1 MSFKDLLKRILPPPV
16 HAFNR
21 EVARILDAV
30 DQSRR
35 ETDALRELI
44 AAQGNSLDQ
53 LRRQL
58 DAERARRLQWES
70 QARDEWR
77 AQQQA
82 ALDKALEGQ
91 AKTLAAL
98 SQSLEQSAAGLQKQ
112 TDALAEAFAAGR
124 EQMATRQQADA
135 LNKQAEVLAK
145 QGESLAKTVER
156 ARSQA
161 ADSARHASEAVWAQ
175 IFNNTI
181 SESLWLKDKTFSP
194 GRWAVGYPYLYVMYR
209 VLNETRPKR
218 ILELGLGQSTRMI
231 AQYAAAFQAVACL
244 DEDGRLLSEEI
255 LSRRVE
261 QAHLSSW
268 IDRPDSVDIFFGPPP
283 SQRQLDELR
292 ARGLTPD
299 VRPLAHEAL
308 VFFVHKDNP
317 VRNLSREQLR
327 RIYTGEITNWED
339 LGGRD
344 ERILPFQ
351 HKKNNENQYLLARFI
366 LRGETPL
373 PALREELRS
382 CDFLSVNVVSR
393 YYKRNNALGFGLRWY
408 LGQWFPDGDVRPL
421 AVDGVPPTDATVR
434 DGSYPLSLP
443 LCMISCRPLDAE
455 SRAFRDW
462 LLGPEG
468 RDLIRRAGY
477 LPWDDE
483 NGEQTENGG
492 GNDDTMERKD
502 TEDAR

>member
-1 MSFKDLLKRILPPPV
+1 MRRPHEKGVLVSFKDLLKRILPPPV

-112 TDALAEAFAAGR
+112 TDALAEAFSAGR
-124 EQMATRQQADA
+124 DQMATRQQADA

-231 AQYAAAFQAVACL
+231 AQYAAAFQDVEHIVVEHDPEWVEFFCNDFPLPKNTKVVMLEREMAPYKDAEAV
-244 DEDGRLLSEEI
+244 
-255 LSRRVE
+255 RVFKGFKE
-261 QAHLSSW
+261 TFQGQKFDF
-268 IDRPDSVDIFFGPPP
+268 ISVDAPLGSDMPQYSRIDVLNLVP
-283 SQRQLDELR
+283 D
-292 ARGLTPD
+292 GLTPN
-299 VRPLAHEAL
+299 
-308 VFFVHKDNP
+308 FVIMVDDCD
-317 VRNLSREQLR
+317 RS
-327 RIYTGEITNWED
+327 GEINTVQEIRKKLSNS
-339 LGGRD
+339 GIAQRMGRYSGAKTCSLVCPD
-344 ERILPFQ
+344 HF
-351 HKKNNENQYLLARFI
+351 
-366 LRGETPL
+366 G
-373 PALREELRS
+373 
-382 CDFLSVNVVSR
+382 FLC
-393 YYKRNNALGFGLRWY
+393 
-408 LGQWFPDGDVRPL
+408 
-421 AVDGVPPTDATVR
+421 
-434 DGSYPLSLP
+434 SL
-443 LCMISCRPLDAE
+443 
-455 SRAFRDW
+455 
-462 LLGPEG
+462 
-468 RDLIRRAGY
+468 
-477 LPWDDE
+477 
-483 NGEQTENGG
+483 
-492 GNDDTMERKD
+492 
-502 TEDAR
+502 

>member
-1 MSFKDLLKRILPPPV
+1 MTFKDLLKRFLPPPV

-44 AAQGNSLDQ
+44 IAQENSLEQ

-58 DAERARRLQWES
+58 DGERARRLQWES

-135 LNKQAEVLAK
+135 LNKRAEILADTAEK
-145 QGESLAKTVER
+145 
-156 ARSQA
+156 ARRQA

-231 AQYAAAFQAVACL
+231 AQYAAAFQDVEHIVVEHDPEWVEFFCNDFPLPKNTKVVMLEREMVPYKDAEAV
-244 DEDGRLLSEEI
+244 
-255 LSRRVE
+255 RVFKGFKE
-261 QAHLSSW
+261 TFQGQKFDF
-268 IDRPDSVDIFFGPPP
+268 ISVDAPLGGDMKQYARIDVLNLIPDGLGENFVIMVDDCNRIGETNTVKEIQ
-283 SQRQLDELR
+283 QR
-292 ARGLTPD
+292 
-299 VRPLAHEAL
+299 LADYQIGHQTGWYQGEKISVL
-308 VFFVHKDNP
+308 ICP
-317 VRNLSREQLR
+317 VRM
-327 RIYTGEITNWED
+327 G
-339 LGGRD
+339 
-344 ERILPFQ
+344 
-351 HKKNNENQYLLARFI
+351 
-366 LRGETPL
+366 
-373 PALREELRS
+373 
-382 CDFLSVNVVSR
+382 FLCS
-393 YYKRNNALGFGLRWY
+393 
-408 LGQWFPDGDVRPL
+408 
-421 AVDGVPPTDATVR
+421 
-434 DGSYPLSLP
+434 
-443 LCMISCRPLDAE
+443 M
-455 SRAFRDW
+455 
-462 LLGPEG
+462 
-468 RDLIRRAGY
+468 
-477 LPWDDE
+477 
-483 NGEQTENGG
+483 
-492 GNDDTMERKD
+492 
-502 TEDAR
+502 

>member
-1 MSFKDLLKRILPPPV
+1 MRRPHEKGVLVSFKDLLKRILPPPV

-124 EQMATRQQADA
+124 EQMATRKQVETLESQTKA
-135 LNKQAEVLAK
+135 LANTA
-145 QGESLAKTVER
+145 ER

-231 AQYAAAFQAVACL
+231 AQYAAAFQDVEHIVVEHDPEWVEFFCNDFPLPKNTKVVMLEREMVPYKDADAV
-244 DEDGRLLSEEI
+244 
-255 LSRRVE
+255 RVFKGFKE
-261 QAHLSSW
+261 TFQGQKFDF
-268 IDRPDSVDIFFGPPP
+268 ISVDAPLGGDMKQYARIDVLNLIPDGLGENFVIMVDDCNRIGETNTVKEIQ
-283 SQRQLDELR
+283 QR
-292 ARGLTPD
+292 
-299 VRPLAHEAL
+299 LADYQIGHQTGWYQGEKISVL
-308 VFFVHKDNP
+308 ICP
-317 VRNLSREQLR
+317 VRM
-327 RIYTGEITNWED
+327 G
-339 LGGRD
+339 
-344 ERILPFQ
+344 
-351 HKKNNENQYLLARFI
+351 
-366 LRGETPL
+366 
-373 PALREELRS
+373 
-382 CDFLSVNVVSR
+382 FLCS
-393 YYKRNNALGFGLRWY
+393 
-408 LGQWFPDGDVRPL
+408 
-421 AVDGVPPTDATVR
+421 
-434 DGSYPLSLP
+434 
-443 LCMISCRPLDAE
+443 M
-455 SRAFRDW
+455 
-462 LLGPEG
+462 
-468 RDLIRRAGY
+468 
-477 LPWDDE
+477 
-483 NGEQTENGG
+483 
-492 GNDDTMERKD
+492 
-502 TEDAR
+502 

>member
-112 TDALAEAFAAGR
+112 TDALAEAVAAGR
-124 EQMATRQQADA
+124 EQMATRKQVEALADT
-135 LNKQAEVLAK
+135 AEK
-145 QGESLAKTVER
+145 
-156 ARSQA
+156 ARRQA

-231 AQYAAAFQAVACL
+231 AQYAAAFQDVEHIVVEQDKTWTEFFAQNTSLSPRTKIVHLPVVETNYL
-244 DEDGRLLSEEI
+244 DDGRTLVYQDFEE
-255 LSRRVE
+255 LCEGKKFDLVSSDGPAHSQSHKYRRVE
-261 QAHLSSW
+261 LVKLIPDHLA
-268 IDRPDSVDIFFGPPP
+268 DSFCII
-283 SQRQLDELR
+283 LDDFDVQECKNMWAVAKETFSRLNIPYGEGIY
-292 ARGLTPD
+292 RGDKD
-299 VRPLAHEAL
+299 VSM
-308 VFFVHKDNP
+308 FT
-317 VRNLSREQLR
+317 S
-327 RIYTGEITNWED
+327 I
-339 LGGRD
+339 
-344 ERILPFQ
+344 
-351 HKKNNENQYLLARFI
+351 NQK
-366 LRGETPL
+366 
-373 PALREELRS
+373 
-382 CDFLSVNVVSR
+382 FLCS
-393 YYKRNNALGFGLRWY
+393 
-408 LGQWFPDGDVRPL
+408 
-421 AVDGVPPTDATVR
+421 
-434 DGSYPLSLP
+434 
-443 LCMISCRPLDAE
+443 M
-455 SRAFRDW
+455 
-462 LLGPEG
+462 
-468 RDLIRRAGY
+468 
-477 LPWDDE
+477 
-483 NGEQTENGG
+483 
-492 GNDDTMERKD
+492 
-502 TEDAR
+502 

>member
-112 TDALAEAFAAGR
+112 TDALAAAFAAGR

-135 LNKQAEVLAK
+135 LNKRAEILADTAEK
-145 QGESLAKTVER
+145 
-156 ARSQA
+156 ARRQA
-161 ADSARHASEAVWAQ
+161 AASARHASEAVWAQ

-231 AQYAAAFQAVACL
+231 AQYAAAFQDVEHIVVEHDPEWVEFFCNDFPL
-244 DEDGRLLSEEI
+244 PKNT
-255 LSRRVE
+255 RVVMLE
-261 QAHLSSW
+261 REMVPYKDADVVRVFKGFKETFQGQKFDF
-268 IDRPDSVDIFFGPPP
+268 ISVDAPLGADMKQYSRIDVLNLIP
-283 SQRQLDELR
+283 D
-292 ARGLTPD
+292 GL
-299 VRPLAHEAL
+299 
-308 VFFVHKDNP
+308 
-317 VRNLSREQLR
+317 
-327 RIYTGEITNWED
+327 
-339 LGGRD
+339 
-344 ERILPFQ
+344 
-351 HKKNNENQYLLARFI
+351 NENFVIMVDDCNRV
-366 LRGETPL
+366 GETNTVKEIQGKMSEYQIDHQLGRYSGDKTSVLICP
-373 PALREELRS
+373 PRMG
-382 CDFLSVNVVSR
+382 FLCS
-393 YYKRNNALGFGLRWY
+393 
-408 LGQWFPDGDVRPL
+408 
-421 AVDGVPPTDATVR
+421 
-434 DGSYPLSLP
+434 
-443 LCMISCRPLDAE
+443 M
-455 SRAFRDW
+455 
-462 LLGPEG
+462 
-468 RDLIRRAGY
+468 
-477 LPWDDE
+477 
-483 NGEQTENGG
+483 
-492 GNDDTMERKD
+492 
-502 TEDAR
+502 

>member
-135 LNKQAEVLAK
+135 LNKRAEILADTAEK
-145 QGESLAKTVER
+145 
-156 ARSQA
+156 ARRQA

-231 AQYAAAFQAVACL
+231 AQYAAAFQDVEHIVVEHDPEWVEFFCNDFPL
-244 DEDGRLLSEEI
+244 PKNT
-255 LSRRVE
+255 RVVMLE
-261 QAHLSSW
+261 REMVPYKDADVVRVFKGFKETFQGQKFDF
-268 IDRPDSVDIFFGPPP
+268 ISVDAPLGADMKQYSRIDVLNLIP
-283 SQRQLDELR
+283 D
-292 ARGLTPD
+292 GL
-299 VRPLAHEAL
+299 
-308 VFFVHKDNP
+308 
-317 VRNLSREQLR
+317 
-327 RIYTGEITNWED
+327 
-339 LGGRD
+339 
-344 ERILPFQ
+344 
-351 HKKNNENQYLLARFI
+351 NENFVIMVDDCNRV
-366 LRGETPL
+366 GETNTVKEIQGKMSEYQIDHQLGRYSGDKTSVLICP
-373 PALREELRS
+373 PRMG
-382 CDFLSVNVVSR
+382 FLCS
-393 YYKRNNALGFGLRWY
+393 
-408 LGQWFPDGDVRPL
+408 
-421 AVDGVPPTDATVR
+421 
-434 DGSYPLSLP
+434 
-443 LCMISCRPLDAE
+443 M
-455 SRAFRDW
+455 
-462 LLGPEG
+462 
-468 RDLIRRAGY
+468 
-477 LPWDDE
+477 
-483 NGEQTENGG
+483 
-492 GNDDTMERKD
+492 
-502 TEDAR
+502 

>member
-135 LNKQAEVLAK
+135 LNKRAEILADTAEK
-145 QGESLAKTVER
+145 
-156 ARSQA
+156 ARRQA

-231 AQYAAAFQAVACL
+231 AQYAAAFQDVEHIVVEHDPEWVEFFCNDFPLPKNTKVVMLEREMVPYKDADAV
-244 DEDGRLLSEEI
+244 
-255 LSRRVE
+255 RVFKGFKE
-261 QAHLSSW
+261 TFQGQKFDF
-268 IDRPDSVDIFFGPPP
+268 ISVDAPLGSDMPQYSRIDVLNLVP
-283 SQRQLDELR
+283 D
-292 ARGLTPD
+292 GLTPN
-299 VRPLAHEAL
+299 
-308 VFFVHKDNP
+308 FVIMVDDCD
-317 VRNLSREQLR
+317 RS
-327 RIYTGEITNWED
+327 GEINTVQEIRKKLSNS
-339 LGGRD
+339 GIAQRMGRYSGAKTCSLVCPD
-344 ERILPFQ
+344 HF
-351 HKKNNENQYLLARFI
+351 
-366 LRGETPL
+366 G
-373 PALREELRS
+373 
-382 CDFLSVNVVSR
+382 FLC
-393 YYKRNNALGFGLRWY
+393 
-408 LGQWFPDGDVRPL
+408 
-421 AVDGVPPTDATVR
+421 
-434 DGSYPLSLP
+434 SL
-443 LCMISCRPLDAE
+443 
-455 SRAFRDW
+455 
-462 LLGPEG
+462 
-468 RDLIRRAGY
+468 
-477 LPWDDE
+477 
-483 NGEQTENGG
+483 
-492 GNDDTMERKD
+492 
-502 TEDAR
+502 

>member
-1 MSFKDLLKRILPPPV
+1 MRRPHEKGVLVSFKDLLKRILPPPV

-124 EQMATRQQADA
+124 EQMATRQQA
-135 LNKQAEVLAK
+135 EVLAK

-231 AQYAAAFQAVACL
+231 AQYAAAFQDVEHIVVEHDPEWVEFFCNDFPLPKNTKVVMLEREMAPYKEAEAV
-244 DEDGRLLSEEI
+244 
-255 LSRRVE
+255 RVFKGFKE
-261 QAHLSSW
+261 TFQGQKFDF
-268 IDRPDSVDIFFGPPP
+268 ISVDAP
-283 SQRQLDELR
+283 
-292 ARGLTPD
+292 
-299 VRPLAHEAL
+299 
-308 VFFVHKDNP
+308 
-317 VRNLSREQLR
+317 
-327 RIYTGEITNWED
+327 
-339 LGGRD
+339 LGGD
-344 ERILPFQ
+344 MKQYARIDVLNLIPDGL
-351 HKKNNENQYLLARFI
+351 NENFVIMVDDCNRI
-366 LRGETPL
+366 GETHTVK
-373 PALREELRS
+373 EIQEK
-382 CDFLSVNVVSR
+382 LSVNQIE
-393 YYKRNNALGFGLRWY
+393 YQLGWY
-408 LGQWFPDGDVRPL
+408 DGDKSSALFCP
-421 AVDGVPPTDATVR
+421 AHMGF
-434 DGSYPLSLP
+434 
-443 LCMISCRPLDAE
+443 LCSM
-455 SRAFRDW
+455 
-462 LLGPEG
+462 
-468 RDLIRRAGY
+468 
-477 LPWDDE
+477 
-483 NGEQTENGG
+483 
-492 GNDDTMERKD
+492 
-502 TEDAR
+502 

>member
-1 MSFKDLLKRILPPPV
+1 MRRPHEKGVLVSFKDLLKRILPPPV

-44 AAQGNSLDQ
+44 AAQGHSLEQ

-58 DAERARRLQWES
+58 DGERARRLQWES

-135 LNKQAEVLAK
+135 LNKRAEILADTAEK
-145 QGESLAKTVER
+145 
-156 ARSQA
+156 ARRQA

-231 AQYAAAFQAVACL
+231 AQYAAAFQDVEHIVVEHDPEWVEFFCNDFPLPKNTKVVMLEREMAPYKDAEAVRVFKGFKETFQGQKFDFISVDAPYGADMKQYSRIDVL
-244 DEDGRLLSEEI
+244 NLIPDGLSEKFVIMVDDTERNGETHTISEI
-255 LSRRVE
+255 ESYLTEAQILYSCGKYSGRKDCMIVCAK
-261 QAHLSSW
+261 QIGFLSS
-268 IDRPDSVDIFFGPPP
+268 
-283 SQRQLDELR
+283 L
-292 ARGLTPD
+292 
-299 VRPLAHEAL
+299 
-308 VFFVHKDNP
+308 
-317 VRNLSREQLR
+317 
-327 RIYTGEITNWED
+327 
-339 LGGRD
+339 
-344 ERILPFQ
+344 
-351 HKKNNENQYLLARFI
+351 
-366 LRGETPL
+366 
-373 PALREELRS
+373 
-382 CDFLSVNVVSR
+382 
-393 YYKRNNALGFGLRWY
+393 
-408 LGQWFPDGDVRPL
+408 
-421 AVDGVPPTDATVR
+421 
-434 DGSYPLSLP
+434 
-443 LCMISCRPLDAE
+443 
-455 SRAFRDW
+455 
-462 LLGPEG
+462 
-468 RDLIRRAGY
+468 
-477 LPWDDE
+477 
-483 NGEQTENGG
+483 
-492 GNDDTMERKD
+492 
-502 TEDAR
+502 

>member
-58 DAERARRLQWES
+58 DAERARRVQWES

-98 SQSLEQSAAGLQKQ
+98 SQSLEQSTAGLQKQ

-135 LNKQAEVLAK
+135 LNKRAEILADTAEK
-145 QGESLAKTVER
+145 
-156 ARSQA
+156 ARRQA

-231 AQYAAAFQAVACL
+231 AQYAAAFQDVEHIVVEHDPEWVEFFCNDFPLPKNTKVVMLEREMVPYKDAEAV
-244 DEDGRLLSEEI
+244 
-255 LSRRVE
+255 RVFKGFKE
-261 QAHLSSW
+261 TFQGQKFDF
-268 IDRPDSVDIFFGPPP
+268 ISVDAPLGSDMPQYSRIDVLNLVP
-283 SQRQLDELR
+283 D
-292 ARGLTPD
+292 GLTPN
-299 VRPLAHEAL
+299 
-308 VFFVHKDNP
+308 FVIMVDDCD
-317 VRNLSREQLR
+317 RS
-327 RIYTGEITNWED
+327 GEINTVQEIRKKLSNS
-339 LGGRD
+339 GIAQRMGRYSGAKTCSLVCPD
-344 ERILPFQ
+344 HF
-351 HKKNNENQYLLARFI
+351 
-366 LRGETPL
+366 G
-373 PALREELRS
+373 
-382 CDFLSVNVVSR
+382 FLC
-393 YYKRNNALGFGLRWY
+393 
-408 LGQWFPDGDVRPL
+408 
-421 AVDGVPPTDATVR
+421 
-434 DGSYPLSLP
+434 SL
-443 LCMISCRPLDAE
+443 
-455 SRAFRDW
+455 
-462 LLGPEG
+462 
-468 RDLIRRAGY
+468 
-477 LPWDDE
+477 
-483 NGEQTENGG
+483 
-492 GNDDTMERKD
+492 
-502 TEDAR
+502 

>member
-70 QARDEWR
+70 QSRDEWR

-135 LNKQAEVLAK
+135 LNKRAEILADTAEK
-145 QGESLAKTVER
+145 
-156 ARSQA
+156 ARRQA

-231 AQYAAAFQAVACL
+231 AQYAAAFQ
-244 DEDGRLLSEEI
+244 D
-255 LSRRVE
+255 VE
-261 QAHLSSW
+261 HIVVEHDPEW
-268 IDRPDSVDIFFGPPP
+268 VEFFCN
-283 SQRQLDELR
+283 D
-292 ARGLTPD
+292 
-299 VRPLAHEAL
+299 
-308 VFFVHKDNP
+308 F
-317 VRNLSREQLR
+317 
-327 RIYTGEITNWED
+327 
-339 LGGRD
+339 
-344 ERILPFQ
+344 
-351 HKKNNENQYLLARFI
+351 
-366 LRGETPL
+366 PL
-373 PALREELRS
+373 PK
-382 CDFLSVNVVSR
+382 NTKVVM
-393 YYKRNNALGFGLRWY
+393 L
-408 LGQWFPDGDVRPL
+408 
-421 AVDGVPPTDATVR
+421 
-434 DGSYPLSLP
+434 
-443 LCMISCRPLDAE
+443 
-455 SRAFRDW
+455 
-462 LLGPEG
+462 
-468 RDLIRRAGY
+468 
-477 LPWDDE
+477 
-483 NGEQTENGG
+483 
-492 GNDDTMERKD
+492 ER
-502 TEDAR
+502 

>member
-135 LNKQAEVLAK
+135 LNKQAEVLADTAEK
-145 QGESLAKTVER
+145 
-156 ARSQA
+156 ARRQA

-231 AQYAAAFQAVACL
+231 AQYAAAFQDVEHIVVEHDPEWVEFFCNDFPLPKNTKVVMLEREMAPYKDAEAV
-244 DEDGRLLSEEI
+244 
-255 LSRRVE
+255 RVFKGFKE
-261 QAHLSSW
+261 TFQGQKFDF
-268 IDRPDSVDIFFGPPP
+268 ISVDAP
-283 SQRQLDELR
+283 
-292 ARGLTPD
+292 
-299 VRPLAHEAL
+299 
-308 VFFVHKDNP
+308 
-317 VRNLSREQLR
+317 
-327 RIYTGEITNWED
+327 
-339 LGGRD
+339 LGGD
-344 ERILPFQ
+344 MKQYARIDVL
-351 HKKNNENQYLLARFI
+351 NLI
-366 LRGETPL
+366 
-373 PALREELRS
+373 
-382 CDFLSVNVVSR
+382 
-393 YYKRNNALGFGLRWY
+393 
-408 LGQWFPDGDVRPL
+408 PDGLGENFVIM
-421 AVDGVPPTDATVR
+421 VDDCNRIGENNTVKEIENKLIELNI
-434 DGSYPLSLP
+434 P
-443 LCMISCRPLDAE
+443 ISVGKYC
-455 SRAFRDW
+455 
-462 LLGPEG
+462 G
-468 RDLIRRAGY
+468 
-477 LPWDDE
+477 
-483 NGEQTENGG
+483 
-492 GNDDTMERKD
+492 RKD
-502 TEDAR
+502 CSLVCVKKFTFLTTM

>member
-1 MSFKDLLKRILPPPV
+1 MRRPHEKGVLVSFKDLLKRILPPPV

-58 DAERARRLQWES
+58 DAERARRVQWES

-98 SQSLEQSAAGLQKQ
+98 SQSLEQSTAGLQKQ

-135 LNKQAEVLAK
+135 LNKRAEILADTAEK
-145 QGESLAKTVER
+145 
-156 ARSQA
+156 ARRQA

-231 AQYAAAFQAVACL
+231 AQYAAAFQDVEHIVVEHDPEWVEFFCNDFPLPKNTKVVMLEREMVPYKDAEAV
-244 DEDGRLLSEEI
+244 
-255 LSRRVE
+255 RVFKGFKE
-261 QAHLSSW
+261 TFQGQKFDF
-268 IDRPDSVDIFFGPPP
+268 ISVDAPLGSDMPQYSRIDVLNLVP
-283 SQRQLDELR
+283 D
-292 ARGLTPD
+292 GLTPN
-299 VRPLAHEAL
+299 
-308 VFFVHKDNP
+308 FVIMVDDCD
-317 VRNLSREQLR
+317 RS
-327 RIYTGEITNWED
+327 GEINTVQEIRKKLSNS
-339 LGGRD
+339 GIAQRMGRYSGAKTCSLVCPD
-344 ERILPFQ
+344 HF
-351 HKKNNENQYLLARFI
+351 
-366 LRGETPL
+366 G
-373 PALREELRS
+373 
-382 CDFLSVNVVSR
+382 FLC
-393 YYKRNNALGFGLRWY
+393 
-408 LGQWFPDGDVRPL
+408 
-421 AVDGVPPTDATVR
+421 
-434 DGSYPLSLP
+434 SL
-443 LCMISCRPLDAE
+443 
-455 SRAFRDW
+455 
-462 LLGPEG
+462 
-468 RDLIRRAGY
+468 
-477 LPWDDE
+477 
-483 NGEQTENGG
+483 
-492 GNDDTMERKD
+492 
-502 TEDAR
+502 

>member
-1 MSFKDLLKRILPPPV
+1 MRRPHEKGVLVSFKDLLKRILPPPV

-53 LRRQL
+53 LRHQL

-135 LNKQAEVLAK
+135 LNKRAEILADTAEK
-145 QGESLAKTVER
+145 
-156 ARSQA
+156 ARRQA

-231 AQYAAAFQAVACL
+231 AQYAAAFQDVEHIVVEHDPEWVEFFCNDFPLPKNTKVVMLEREMAPYKEAEAVRVFKGFKETFQGQKFDFISVDAPYGADMKQYSRIDVL
-244 DEDGRLLSEEI
+244 NLIPDGLSEKFVIMVDDTERNGETHTISEI
-255 LSRRVE
+255 ESYLTEAQILYSRGKYSGRKDCMIVCAK
-261 QAHLSSW
+261 QIGFLSS
-268 IDRPDSVDIFFGPPP
+268 
-283 SQRQLDELR
+283 L
-292 ARGLTPD
+292 
-299 VRPLAHEAL
+299 
-308 VFFVHKDNP
+308 
-317 VRNLSREQLR
+317 
-327 RIYTGEITNWED
+327 
-339 LGGRD
+339 
-344 ERILPFQ
+344 
-351 HKKNNENQYLLARFI
+351 
-366 LRGETPL
+366 
-373 PALREELRS
+373 
-382 CDFLSVNVVSR
+382 
-393 YYKRNNALGFGLRWY
+393 
-408 LGQWFPDGDVRPL
+408 
-421 AVDGVPPTDATVR
+421 
-434 DGSYPLSLP
+434 
-443 LCMISCRPLDAE
+443 
-455 SRAFRDW
+455 
-462 LLGPEG
+462 
-468 RDLIRRAGY
+468 
-477 LPWDDE
+477 
-483 NGEQTENGG
+483 
-492 GNDDTMERKD
+492 
-502 TEDAR
+502 

>member
-135 LNKQAEVLAK
+135 LNKRAEILADTAEK
-145 QGESLAKTVER
+145 
-156 ARSQA
+156 ARRQA

-231 AQYAAAFQAVACL
+231 AQYAAAFQDVEHIVVEQDKTWTEFFAQNTSLSPRTKIVHLPVVETNYL
-244 DEDGRLLSEEI
+244 DDDRTLVYQDFEKLCEGKKFDLVSSDGPAHSQ
-255 LSRRVE
+255 SHKYRRVE
-261 QAHLSSW
+261 LVKLIPDHLADSFCIILDDFNVQECKNMWKVAKDTFSQMN
-268 IDRPDSVDIFFGPPP
+268 IPYSEGIYHGDEAVSIFTSVD
-283 SQRQLDELR
+283 Q
-292 ARGLTPD
+292 
-299 VRPLAHEAL
+299 
-308 VFFVHKDNP
+308 K
-317 VRNLSREQLR
+317 
-327 RIYTGEITNWED
+327 
-339 LGGRD
+339 
-344 ERILPFQ
+344 
-351 HKKNNENQYLLARFI
+351 
-366 LRGETPL
+366 
-373 PALREELRS
+373 
-382 CDFLSVNVVSR
+382 FLCS
-393 YYKRNNALGFGLRWY
+393 
-408 LGQWFPDGDVRPL
+408 
-421 AVDGVPPTDATVR
+421 
-434 DGSYPLSLP
+434 
-443 LCMISCRPLDAE
+443 M
-455 SRAFRDW
+455 
-462 LLGPEG
+462 
-468 RDLIRRAGY
+468 
-477 LPWDDE
+477 
-483 NGEQTENGG
+483 
-492 GNDDTMERKD
+492 
-502 TEDAR
+502 

>member
-1 MSFKDLLKRILPPPV
+1 MRRPHEKGVLVSFKDLLKRILPPPV

-44 AAQGNSLDQ
+44 AAQERSLDQ
-53 LRRQL
+53 LRLQL
-58 DAERARRLQWES
+58 DGERARRLQWES
-70 QARDEWR
+70 QAREEWR

-135 LNKQAEVLAK
+135 LNKRAEILADTAEK
-145 QGESLAKTVER
+145 
-156 ARSQA
+156 ARRQA

-231 AQYAAAFQAVACL
+231 AQYAAAFQDVEHIVVEQDKTWTEFFAQNTSLSPRTKIVHLPVVETNYL
-244 DEDGRLLSEEI
+244 DDDRTLVYQDFEKLCEGQKFDLVSSDGPAHSQ
-255 LSRRVE
+255 SHKYRRVE
-261 QAHLSSW
+261 LVKLIPDHLADSFCIILDDFNVQECKNMWKVAKDTFSQMN
-268 IDRPDSVDIFFGPPP
+268 IPYSEGIYHGDKAVSIFTSVD
-283 SQRQLDELR
+283 Q
-292 ARGLTPD
+292 
-299 VRPLAHEAL
+299 
-308 VFFVHKDNP
+308 K
-317 VRNLSREQLR
+317 
-327 RIYTGEITNWED
+327 
-339 LGGRD
+339 
-344 ERILPFQ
+344 
-351 HKKNNENQYLLARFI
+351 
-366 LRGETPL
+366 
-373 PALREELRS
+373 
-382 CDFLSVNVVSR
+382 FLCS
-393 YYKRNNALGFGLRWY
+393 
-408 LGQWFPDGDVRPL
+408 
-421 AVDGVPPTDATVR
+421 
-434 DGSYPLSLP
+434 
-443 LCMISCRPLDAE
+443 M
-455 SRAFRDW
+455 
-462 LLGPEG
+462 
-468 RDLIRRAGY
+468 
-477 LPWDDE
+477 
-483 NGEQTENGG
+483 
-492 GNDDTMERKD
+492 
-502 TEDAR
+502 

>member
-1 MSFKDLLKRILPPPV
+1 MRRPHEKGVLVSFKDLLKRILPPPV

-135 LNKQAEVLAK
+135 LTKQGDLLAK
-145 QGESLAKTVER
+145 AVER

-231 AQYAAAFQAVACL
+231 AQYAAAFQDVEHIVVEHDPEWVEFFCNDFPLPKNTKVVMLEREMAPYKEAEAV
-244 DEDGRLLSEEI
+244 
-255 LSRRVE
+255 RVFKGFQE
-261 QAHLSSW
+261 TFQGQKFDF
-268 IDRPDSVDIFFGPPP
+268 ISVDAP
-283 SQRQLDELR
+283 
-292 ARGLTPD
+292 
-299 VRPLAHEAL
+299 
-308 VFFVHKDNP
+308 
-317 VRNLSREQLR
+317 
-327 RIYTGEITNWED
+327 
-339 LGGRD
+339 LGGD
-344 ERILPFQ
+344 MKQYARIDVL
-351 HKKNNENQYLLARFI
+351 NLI
-366 LRGETPL
+366 
-373 PALREELRS
+373 
-382 CDFLSVNVVSR
+382 
-393 YYKRNNALGFGLRWY
+393 
-408 LGQWFPDGDVRPL
+408 PDGLGENFVIM
-421 AVDGVPPTDATVR
+421 VDDCNRIGENNTVKEIENKLIELNI
-434 DGSYPLSLP
+434 P
-443 LCMISCRPLDAE
+443 ISVGKYC
-455 SRAFRDW
+455 
-462 LLGPEG
+462 G
-468 RDLIRRAGY
+468 
-477 LPWDDE
+477 
-483 NGEQTENGG
+483 
-492 GNDDTMERKD
+492 RKD
-502 TEDAR
+502 CSLVCVKKFTFLTTM

>member
-1 MSFKDLLKRILPPPV
+1 MRQPHEKGVLVSFKDLLKRILPPPV

-98 SQSLEQSAAGLQKQ
+98 SQSLEQSAAG
-112 TDALAEAFAAGR
+112 R

-135 LNKQAEVLAK
+135 LNKRAEVLADTAEK
-145 QGESLAKTVER
+145 
-156 ARSQA
+156 ARRQA

-231 AQYAAAFQAVACL
+231 AQYAAAFQDVEHIVVEQDKTWTEFFAQNTSLSPCTKIVHLPVVETNYL
-244 DEDGRLLSEEI
+244 DDDRTLVYQDFEEFCKGKKFDLVSSDGPAHSQ
-255 LSRRVE
+255 SHKYRRVE
-261 QAHLSSW
+261 LVKLIPDHLA
-268 IDRPDSVDIFFGPPP
+268 DSFCII
-283 SQRQLDELR
+283 LDDFNVQEC
-292 ARGLTPD
+292 
-299 VRPLAHEAL
+299 
-308 VFFVHKDNP
+308 
-317 VRNLSREQLR
+317 
-327 RIYTGEITNWED
+327 
-339 LGGRD
+339 
-344 ERILPFQ
+344 
-351 HKKNNENQYLLARFI
+351 KNMWKVA
-366 LRGETPL
+366 
-373 PALREELRS
+373 
-382 CDFLSVNVVSR
+382 
-393 YYKRNNALGFGLRWY
+393 
-408 LGQWFPDGDVRPL
+408 
-421 AVDGVPPTDATVR
+421 
-434 DGSYPLSLP
+434 
-443 LCMISCRPLDAE
+443 
-455 SRAFRDW
+455 
-462 LLGPEG
+462 
-468 RDLIRRAGY
+468 
-477 LPWDDE
+477 
-483 NGEQTENGG
+483 
-492 GNDDTMERKD
+492 KD
-502 TEDAR
+502 TFSQMNISYSEGIYHGDKAVSIFTSIDQKFLCSM

>member
-135 LNKQAEVLAK
+135 LNKRAEILADTAEK
-145 QGESLAKTVER
+145 
-156 ARSQA
+156 ARRQA

-231 AQYAAAFQAVACL
+231 AQYAAAFQDVEHIVVEQDKTWTEFFAQNTSLSPRTKIVHLPVVETNYL
-244 DEDGRLLSEEI
+244 DDDRTLVYQDFEKLCEGKKFDLVSSDGPAHSQ
-255 LSRRVE
+255 SHKYRRVE
-261 QAHLSSW
+261 LVKLIPDHLADSFCIILDDFNVQECKNMWKVAKNTFSQMN
-268 IDRPDSVDIFFGPPP
+268 IPYSEGIYHGDKAVSIFTSVD
-283 SQRQLDELR
+283 Q
-292 ARGLTPD
+292 
-299 VRPLAHEAL
+299 
-308 VFFVHKDNP
+308 K
-317 VRNLSREQLR
+317 
-327 RIYTGEITNWED
+327 
-339 LGGRD
+339 
-344 ERILPFQ
+344 
-351 HKKNNENQYLLARFI
+351 
-366 LRGETPL
+366 
-373 PALREELRS
+373 
-382 CDFLSVNVVSR
+382 FLCS
-393 YYKRNNALGFGLRWY
+393 
-408 LGQWFPDGDVRPL
+408 
-421 AVDGVPPTDATVR
+421 
-434 DGSYPLSLP
+434 
-443 LCMISCRPLDAE
+443 M
-455 SRAFRDW
+455 
-462 LLGPEG
+462 
-468 RDLIRRAGY
+468 
-477 LPWDDE
+477 
-483 NGEQTENGG
+483 
-492 GNDDTMERKD
+492 
-502 TEDAR
+502 

>member
-1 MSFKDLLKRILPPPV
+1 MRRPHEKGVLVSFKDLLKRILPPPV

-135 LNKQAEVLAK
+135 LNKRAEILADTAEK
-145 QGESLAKTVER
+145 
-156 ARSQA
+156 ARRQA

-231 AQYAAAFQAVACL
+231 AQYAAAFQDVEHIVVEHDPEWVEFFCNDFPLPKNTKVVMLEREMVPYKDAEAV
-244 DEDGRLLSEEI
+244 
-255 LSRRVE
+255 RVFKGFKE
-261 QAHLSSW
+261 TFQGQKFDF
-268 IDRPDSVDIFFGPPP
+268 ISVDAPLGGDMK
-283 SQRQLDELR
+283 QY
-292 ARGLTPD
+292 ARIDVLNLIPDGLSDHFVIMVDDCNRIGETNT
-299 VRPLAHEAL
+299 VKEIQQCLADYQIGHQTGWYQGEKISVL
-308 VFFVHKDNP
+308 ICP
-317 VRNLSREQLR
+317 VRM
-327 RIYTGEITNWED
+327 G
-339 LGGRD
+339 
-344 ERILPFQ
+344 
-351 HKKNNENQYLLARFI
+351 
-366 LRGETPL
+366 
-373 PALREELRS
+373 
-382 CDFLSVNVVSR
+382 FLCS
-393 YYKRNNALGFGLRWY
+393 
-408 LGQWFPDGDVRPL
+408 
-421 AVDGVPPTDATVR
+421 
-434 DGSYPLSLP
+434 
-443 LCMISCRPLDAE
+443 M
-455 SRAFRDW
+455 
-462 LLGPEG
+462 
-468 RDLIRRAGY
+468 
-477 LPWDDE
+477 
-483 NGEQTENGG
+483 
-492 GNDDTMERKD
+492 
-502 TEDAR
+502 

>member
-1 MSFKDLLKRILPPPV
+1 MRRPHEKGVLVSFKDLLKRILPPPV

-135 LNKQAEVLAK
+135 LNKRAEILADTAEK
-145 QGESLAKTVER
+145 
-156 ARSQA
+156 ARRQA

-231 AQYAAAFQAVACL
+231 AQYAAAFQDVEHIVVEHDPEWVEFFCNDFPLPKNTKIVMLEREMVPYKDADAV
-244 DEDGRLLSEEI
+244 
-255 LSRRVE
+255 RVFKGFKE
-261 QAHLSSW
+261 TFQGQKFDF
-268 IDRPDSVDIFFGPPP
+268 ISVDAPLGGDMK
-283 SQRQLDELR
+283 QY
-292 ARGLTPD
+292 ARIDVLNLIPDGLSDHFVIMVDDCNRIGETNT
-299 VRPLAHEAL
+299 VKEIQQCLADYQIGHQTGWYQGEKISVL
-308 VFFVHKDNP
+308 ICP
-317 VRNLSREQLR
+317 VRM
-327 RIYTGEITNWED
+327 G
-339 LGGRD
+339 
-344 ERILPFQ
+344 
-351 HKKNNENQYLLARFI
+351 
-366 LRGETPL
+366 
-373 PALREELRS
+373 
-382 CDFLSVNVVSR
+382 FLCS
-393 YYKRNNALGFGLRWY
+393 
-408 LGQWFPDGDVRPL
+408 
-421 AVDGVPPTDATVR
+421 
-434 DGSYPLSLP
+434 
-443 LCMISCRPLDAE
+443 M
-455 SRAFRDW
+455 
-462 LLGPEG
+462 
-468 RDLIRRAGY
+468 
-477 LPWDDE
+477 
-483 NGEQTENGG
+483 
-492 GNDDTMERKD
+492 
-502 TEDAR
+502 

>member
-1 MSFKDLLKRILPPPV
+1 MRRPHEKGVLVSFKDLLKRILPPPV

-98 SQSLEQSAAGLQKQ
+98 YQSLEQSAAGLQKQ

-135 LNKQAEVLAK
+135 LNKRAEILADTAEK
-145 QGESLAKTVER
+145 
-156 ARSQA
+156 ARRQA

-231 AQYAAAFQAVACL
+231 AQYAAAFQDVEHIVVEHDPEWVEFFCNDFPIPKNTKVVMLEREMVPYKDAEAVRVFKGFKETFQGQKFDFISVDAPYGADMKQYSRIDVL
-244 DEDGRLLSEEI
+244 NLIPDGLSEKFVIMVDDTERNGETHTISEI
-255 LSRRVE
+255 ESYLTEAQILYSRGKYSGRKDCMIVCAK
-261 QAHLSSW
+261 QIGFLSS
-268 IDRPDSVDIFFGPPP
+268 
-283 SQRQLDELR
+283 L
-292 ARGLTPD
+292 
-299 VRPLAHEAL
+299 
-308 VFFVHKDNP
+308 
-317 VRNLSREQLR
+317 
-327 RIYTGEITNWED
+327 
-339 LGGRD
+339 
-344 ERILPFQ
+344 
-351 HKKNNENQYLLARFI
+351 
-366 LRGETPL
+366 
-373 PALREELRS
+373 
-382 CDFLSVNVVSR
+382 
-393 YYKRNNALGFGLRWY
+393 
-408 LGQWFPDGDVRPL
+408 
-421 AVDGVPPTDATVR
+421 
-434 DGSYPLSLP
+434 
-443 LCMISCRPLDAE
+443 
-455 SRAFRDW
+455 
-462 LLGPEG
+462 
-468 RDLIRRAGY
+468 
-477 LPWDDE
+477 
-483 NGEQTENGG
+483 
-492 GNDDTMERKD
+492 
-502 TEDAR
+502 

>member
-1 MSFKDLLKRILPPPV
+1 MRRPHEKGVLVSFKDLLKRILPPPV

-135 LNKQAEVLAK
+135 LNKRAEILADTAEK
-145 QGESLAKTVER
+145 
-156 ARSQA
+156 ARRQA

-231 AQYAAAFQAVACL
+231 AQYAAAFQDVEHIVVEHDPEWVECFCNDFPLPKNTKVVMLEREMAPYKEAEAV
-244 DEDGRLLSEEI
+244 
-255 LSRRVE
+255 RVFKGFQE
-261 QAHLSSW
+261 TFQGQKFDF
-268 IDRPDSVDIFFGPPP
+268 ISVDAPLGGDMKQYARIDVLNLIPDGLGENFVIMVDDCNRIGETNTVKEIQ
-283 SQRQLDELR
+283 QR
-292 ARGLTPD
+292 
-299 VRPLAHEAL
+299 LADYQIGHQTGWYQGEKISVL
-308 VFFVHKDNP
+308 ICP
-317 VRNLSREQLR
+317 VRM
-327 RIYTGEITNWED
+327 G
-339 LGGRD
+339 
-344 ERILPFQ
+344 
-351 HKKNNENQYLLARFI
+351 
-366 LRGETPL
+366 
-373 PALREELRS
+373 
-382 CDFLSVNVVSR
+382 FLCS
-393 YYKRNNALGFGLRWY
+393 
-408 LGQWFPDGDVRPL
+408 
-421 AVDGVPPTDATVR
+421 
-434 DGSYPLSLP
+434 
-443 LCMISCRPLDAE
+443 M
-455 SRAFRDW
+455 
-462 LLGPEG
+462 
-468 RDLIRRAGY
+468 
-477 LPWDDE
+477 
-483 NGEQTENGG
+483 
-492 GNDDTMERKD
+492 
-502 TEDAR
+502 

>member
-1 MSFKDLLKRILPPPV
+1 MRRPHEKGVLVSFKDLLKRILPPPV

-135 LNKQAEVLAK
+135 LNKRAEILADTAEK
-145 QGESLAKTVER
+145 
-156 ARSQA
+156 ARRQA

-231 AQYAAAFQAVACL
+231 AQYAAAFQDVEHIVVEHDPEWVEFFCNDFPLPKNTKVVMLEREMAPYKDAEAV
-244 DEDGRLLSEEI
+244 
-255 LSRRVE
+255 RVFKGFKE
-261 QAHLSSW
+261 TFQGQKFDF
-268 IDRPDSVDIFFGPPP
+268 ISVDAPLGSDMPQYSRIDVLNLVP
-283 SQRQLDELR
+283 D
-292 ARGLTPD
+292 GLTPN
-299 VRPLAHEAL
+299 
-308 VFFVHKDNP
+308 FVIMVDDCD
-317 VRNLSREQLR
+317 RS
-327 RIYTGEITNWED
+327 GEINTVQEIRKKLSNS
-339 LGGRD
+339 GIAQRMGRYSGAKTCSLVCPD
-344 ERILPFQ
+344 HF
-351 HKKNNENQYLLARFI
+351 
-366 LRGETPL
+366 G
-373 PALREELRS
+373 
-382 CDFLSVNVVSR
+382 FLC
-393 YYKRNNALGFGLRWY
+393 
-408 LGQWFPDGDVRPL
+408 
-421 AVDGVPPTDATVR
+421 
-434 DGSYPLSLP
+434 SL
-443 LCMISCRPLDAE
+443 
-455 SRAFRDW
+455 
-462 LLGPEG
+462 
-468 RDLIRRAGY
+468 
-477 LPWDDE
+477 
-483 NGEQTENGG
+483 
-492 GNDDTMERKD
+492 
-502 TEDAR
+502 

>member
-1 MSFKDLLKRILPPPV
+1 MRRPHEKGVLVSFKDLLKRILPPPV

-44 AAQGNSLDQ
+44 AAQGHSLEQ

-135 LNKQAEVLAK
+135 LNKRAEILADTAEK
-145 QGESLAKTVER
+145 
-156 ARSQA
+156 ARRQA

-231 AQYAAAFQAVACL
+231 AQYAAAFQDVEHIVVEHDPEWVEFFCNDFPIPKNTKVVMLEREMVPYKEADAV
-244 DEDGRLLSEEI
+244 
-255 LSRRVE
+255 RVFKGFKE
-261 QAHLSSW
+261 TFQGQKFDF
-268 IDRPDSVDIFFGPPP
+268 ISVDAPLGSDMPQYSRIDVLNLVP
-283 SQRQLDELR
+283 D
-292 ARGLTPD
+292 GLTPN
-299 VRPLAHEAL
+299 
-308 VFFVHKDNP
+308 FVIMVDDCD
-317 VRNLSREQLR
+317 RS
-327 RIYTGEITNWED
+327 GEINTVQEIRKKLSNS
-339 LGGRD
+339 GIAQRMGRYSGAKTCSLVCPD
-344 ERILPFQ
+344 HF
-351 HKKNNENQYLLARFI
+351 
-366 LRGETPL
+366 G
-373 PALREELRS
+373 
-382 CDFLSVNVVSR
+382 FLC
-393 YYKRNNALGFGLRWY
+393 
-408 LGQWFPDGDVRPL
+408 
-421 AVDGVPPTDATVR
+421 
-434 DGSYPLSLP
+434 SL
-443 LCMISCRPLDAE
+443 
-455 SRAFRDW
+455 
-462 LLGPEG
+462 
-468 RDLIRRAGY
+468 
-477 LPWDDE
+477 
-483 NGEQTENGG
+483 
-492 GNDDTMERKD
+492 
-502 TEDAR
+502 

>member
-135 LNKQAEVLAK
+135 LNKRAEILADTAEK
-145 QGESLAKTVER
+145 
-156 ARSQA
+156 ARRQA

-231 AQYAAAFQAVACL
+231 AQYAAAFQDVEHIVVEHDPEWVEFFCNDFPLPKNTKVVMLEREMVPYKDAEAV
-244 DEDGRLLSEEI
+244 
-255 LSRRVE
+255 RVFKGFKE
-261 QAHLSSW
+261 TFQGQKFDF
-268 IDRPDSVDIFFGPPP
+268 ISVDAPLGGDMK
-283 SQRQLDELR
+283 QY
-292 ARGLTPD
+292 ARIDVLNLIPDGLSDHFVIMVDDCNRIGETNT
-299 VRPLAHEAL
+299 VKEIQQCLADYQIGHQTGWYQGEKISVL
-308 VFFVHKDNP
+308 ICP
-317 VRNLSREQLR
+317 VRM
-327 RIYTGEITNWED
+327 G
-339 LGGRD
+339 
-344 ERILPFQ
+344 
-351 HKKNNENQYLLARFI
+351 
-366 LRGETPL
+366 
-373 PALREELRS
+373 
-382 CDFLSVNVVSR
+382 FLCS
-393 YYKRNNALGFGLRWY
+393 
-408 LGQWFPDGDVRPL
+408 
-421 AVDGVPPTDATVR
+421 
-434 DGSYPLSLP
+434 
-443 LCMISCRPLDAE
+443 M
-455 SRAFRDW
+455 
-462 LLGPEG
+462 
-468 RDLIRRAGY
+468 
-477 LPWDDE
+477 
-483 NGEQTENGG
+483 
-492 GNDDTMERKD
+492 
-502 TEDAR
+502 

>member
-1 MSFKDLLKRILPPPV
+1 MRRPHEKGVLVSFKDLLKRILPPPV

-135 LNKQAEVLAK
+135 LNKRAEILADTAEK
-145 QGESLAKTVER
+145 
-156 ARSQA
+156 ARRQA

-231 AQYAAAFQAVACL
+231 AQYAAAFQDVEHIVVEHDPEWVEFFCNDFPLPKNTKVVMLEREMVPYKDADAVRVFKGFKETFQGQKFDFISVDAPYGADMKQYSRIDVL
-244 DEDGRLLSEEI
+244 NLIPDGLSEKFVIMVDDTERNGETHTISEI
-255 LSRRVE
+255 ESYLTEAQILYSRGKYSGRKDCMIVCAK
-261 QAHLSSW
+261 QIGFLSS
-268 IDRPDSVDIFFGPPP
+268 
-283 SQRQLDELR
+283 L
-292 ARGLTPD
+292 
-299 VRPLAHEAL
+299 
-308 VFFVHKDNP
+308 
-317 VRNLSREQLR
+317 
-327 RIYTGEITNWED
+327 
-339 LGGRD
+339 
-344 ERILPFQ
+344 
-351 HKKNNENQYLLARFI
+351 
-366 LRGETPL
+366 
-373 PALREELRS
+373 
-382 CDFLSVNVVSR
+382 
-393 YYKRNNALGFGLRWY
+393 
-408 LGQWFPDGDVRPL
+408 
-421 AVDGVPPTDATVR
+421 
-434 DGSYPLSLP
+434 
-443 LCMISCRPLDAE
+443 
-455 SRAFRDW
+455 
-462 LLGPEG
+462 
-468 RDLIRRAGY
+468 
-477 LPWDDE
+477 
-483 NGEQTENGG
+483 
-492 GNDDTMERKD
+492 
-502 TEDAR
+502 

>member
-1 MSFKDLLKRILPPPV
+1 MRRPHEKGVLVSFKDLLKRILPPPV

-112 TDALAEAFAAGR
+112 TDALAEAVAAGR
-124 EQMATRQQADA
+124 EQMATRKQVEALADT
-135 LNKQAEVLAK
+135 AEK
-145 QGESLAKTVER
+145 
-156 ARSQA
+156 ARRQA

-231 AQYAAAFQAVACL
+231 AQYAAAFQ
-244 DEDGRLLSEEI
+244 D
-255 LSRRVE
+255 VE
-261 QAHLSSW
+261 HIVVEHDPEW
-268 IDRPDSVDIFFGPPP
+268 VEFFCNDFPIPKNTKVVM
-283 SQRQLDELR
+283 LE
-292 ARGLTPD
+292 
-299 VRPLAHEAL
+299 
-308 VFFVHKDNP
+308 
-317 VRNLSREQLR
+317 REMV
-327 RIYTGEITNWED
+327 
-339 LGGRD
+339 
-344 ERILPFQ
+344 P
-351 HKKNNENQYLLARFI
+351 
-366 LRGETPL
+366 
-373 PALREELRS
+373 
-382 CDFLSVNVVSR
+382 
-393 YYKRNNALGFGLRWY
+393 YK
-408 LGQWFPDGDVRPL
+408 
-421 AVDGVPPTDATVR
+421 
-434 DGSYPLSLP
+434 
-443 LCMISCRPLDAE
+443 DAE
-455 SRAFRDW
+455 SVRVFKGFKETFQGQQFDFISVDAPFGGDMKQYSRIDV
-462 LLGPEG
+462 LNLIPDGLREKFVIMMDDCNRIGEINTVQEIERFLAQSQIKYQMGRYSGDKISVLFCPE
-468 RDLIRRAGY
+468 RMDFLCS
-477 LPWDDE
+477 
-483 NGEQTENGG
+483 
-492 GNDDTMERKD
+492 M
-502 TEDAR
+502 

>member
-58 DAERARRLQWES
+58 DAERERRLQWES

-135 LNKQAEVLAK
+135 LNKRAEILADTAEK
-145 QGESLAKTVER
+145 
-156 ARSQA
+156 ARRQA

-231 AQYAAAFQAVACL
+231 AQYAAAFQDVEHIVVEHDPEWVEFFCNDFPL
-244 DEDGRLLSEEI
+244 PKNT
-255 LSRRVE
+255 RVVMLE
-261 QAHLSSW
+261 REMVPYKDADVVRVFKGFKETFQGQKFDF
-268 IDRPDSVDIFFGPPP
+268 ISVDAPLGADMKQYSRIDVLNLIP
-283 SQRQLDELR
+283 D
-292 ARGLTPD
+292 GL
-299 VRPLAHEAL
+299 
-308 VFFVHKDNP
+308 
-317 VRNLSREQLR
+317 
-327 RIYTGEITNWED
+327 
-339 LGGRD
+339 
-344 ERILPFQ
+344 
-351 HKKNNENQYLLARFI
+351 NENFVIMVDDCNRV
-366 LRGETPL
+366 GETNTVKEIQGKMSEYQIDHQLGRYSGDKTSVLICP
-373 PALREELRS
+373 PRMG
-382 CDFLSVNVVSR
+382 FLCS
-393 YYKRNNALGFGLRWY
+393 
-408 LGQWFPDGDVRPL
+408 
-421 AVDGVPPTDATVR
+421 
-434 DGSYPLSLP
+434 
-443 LCMISCRPLDAE
+443 M
-455 SRAFRDW
+455 
-462 LLGPEG
+462 
-468 RDLIRRAGY
+468 
-477 LPWDDE
+477 
-483 NGEQTENGG
+483 
-492 GNDDTMERKD
+492 
-502 TEDAR
+502 

>member
-1 MSFKDLLKRILPPPV
+1 MRRPHEKGVLVSFKDLLKRILPPPV

-181 SESLWLKDKTFSP
+181 SESLWLKDKAFSP

-231 AQYAAAFQAVACL
+231 AQYAAAFQDVEHIVVEHDPEWVEFFCNDFPIPKNTKVVMLEREMAPYKDAEAV
-244 DEDGRLLSEEI
+244 
-255 LSRRVE
+255 RVFKGFKE
-261 QAHLSSW
+261 TFQGQKFDF
-268 IDRPDSVDIFFGPPP
+268 ISVDAP
-283 SQRQLDELR
+283 
-292 ARGLTPD
+292 
-299 VRPLAHEAL
+299 
-308 VFFVHKDNP
+308 
-317 VRNLSREQLR
+317 
-327 RIYTGEITNWED
+327 
-339 LGGRD
+339 LGGD
-344 ERILPFQ
+344 MKQYARIDVL
-351 HKKNNENQYLLARFI
+351 HLI
-366 LRGETPL
+366 
-373 PALREELRS
+373 
-382 CDFLSVNVVSR
+382 
-393 YYKRNNALGFGLRWY
+393 
-408 LGQWFPDGDVRPL
+408 PDGLGENFVIM
-421 AVDGVPPTDATVR
+421 VDDCNRIGENNTVKEIENKLIELNI
-434 DGSYPLSLP
+434 P
-443 LCMISCRPLDAE
+443 ISVGKYC
-455 SRAFRDW
+455 
-462 LLGPEG
+462 G
-468 RDLIRRAGY
+468 
-477 LPWDDE
+477 
-483 NGEQTENGG
+483 
-492 GNDDTMERKD
+492 RKD
-502 TEDAR
+502 CSLVCVKKFTFLTTM